1 MYQWTTLVTIF
12 EICSVLFFVFVF
24 YDRKITA
31 CIVRILLRIKQKNSD
46 HLLKIEK
53 GTKEIFVVQLV
64 LRNSAAH
71 VNH

>member
-31 CIVRILLRIKQKNSD
+31 CIVRILLRIKQKKSD